1 MYIVVFVTVPG
12 KEEAQRIAHALV
24 EKKLVACVNMV
35 NAVESV
41 FWWEGKVDHAQEILL
56 IIKSKKSKLNALMK
70 SVKQLHS
77 YQVPE
82 IIALPLVGGH
92 RPYLKWIDESI
103 R

>member
-1 MYIVVFVTVPG
+1 MYIVVFVTVPH

-24 EKKLVACVNMV
+24 EKKLVACVTMV
-35 NAVESV
+35 NTVESV
-41 FWWEGKVDHAQEILL
+41 FWWEGKVDHAQETLL

-70 SVKQLHS
+70 LVKQLHS